1 MLFIVMAYIDW
12 KESFSVQVKELD
24 DDHKALVSAINT
36 LHQALM
42 ENNVREAQKRT
53 VDHMISY
60 ASNHFAA
67 EEKYMVQ
74 FAFPGYEKHKAEHE
88 QFIAK
93 TLDLQ
98 GRMDKAG
105 LVLSL
110 EILGFLKD
118 WLQDHMLVVDKEYAA
133 HFNKCGL
140 F

>member
-1 MLFIVMAYIDW
+1 MAYIDW

-67 EEKYMVQ
+67 EEKYMLQ
-74 FAFPGYEKHKAEHE
+74 FAFPD
-88 QFIAK
+88 
-93 TLDLQ
+93 TRNTRRNTSNSLQ
-98 GRMDKAG
+98 RP
-105 LVLSL
+105 LTCR
-110 EILGFLKD
+110 EEWIRPD
-118 WLQDHMLVVDKEYAA
+118 WFCPWKSW
-133 HFNKCGL
+133 L